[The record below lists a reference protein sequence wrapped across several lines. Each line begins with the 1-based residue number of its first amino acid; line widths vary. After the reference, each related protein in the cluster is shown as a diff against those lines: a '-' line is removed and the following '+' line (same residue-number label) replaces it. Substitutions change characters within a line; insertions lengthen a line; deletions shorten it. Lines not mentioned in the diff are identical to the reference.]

1 MAIPKQKLVRF
12 GALRLG
18 QIVKHVVPII
28 NRSPVPISLT
38 LSVTPVSQA
47 LQEPSVL
54 KLLPSDTFT
63 LEGKGGTKAVEVYFS
78 PKTRIPAFTE
88 EVS

>member
-1 MAIPKQKLVRF
+1 MPHQLLVRF
-12 GALRLG
+12 GALRQG
-18 QIVKHVVPII
+18 QLVKHVVPII

-47 LQEPSVL
+47 LQDDPSAL
-54 KLLPSDTFT
+54 KLMPSDTFT

-78 PKTRIPAFTE
+78 PETRIPVFIE

>member
-1 MAIPKQKLVRF
+1 MRQQLLVRF
-12 GALRLG
+12 NGIDLG

-47 LQEPSVL
+47 LQDDPFAL
-54 KLLPSDTFT
+54 KLLPPDTFT
-63 LEGKGGTKAVEVYFS
+63 LDGNGGTKTAEVYFS
-78 PKTRIPAFTE
+78 PKTTIPAFTE